1 MISFKEKVPA
11 ATGKIVL
18 GDWYYPKGIRPVG
31 GKTAVQL
38 ISKQISAN
46 EAIQRKL
53 GLATQS
59 LERKLDPLI
68 IHYNDLVADTLG
80 QPTRP

>member
-1 MISFKEKVPA
+1 M
-11 ATGKIVL
+11 
-18 GDWYYPKGIRPVG
+18 
-31 GKTAVQL
+31 QL

-46 EAIQRKL
+46 EAIQGKL

-59 LERKLDPLI
+59 LERKLDALI